1 MVFVIRAF
9 SLVVCRQGIQPPSL
23 FLVSLVVR
31 RSQRLFHGRFDF
43 NRRKEKAD
51 MYSSYVKACEAGEI
65 VYPMIKPLYR
75 AHKHLTVDQL
85 YHDKHTP
92 DEIVA
97 AALERK
103 ARMDLAWEVLILGF

>member
-1 MVFVIRAF
+1 MADRHNERIRRYGGYSMHDATGVG
-9 SLVVCRQGIQPPSL
+9 SVMDELLTVPSE
-23 FLVSLVVR
+23 
-31 RSQRLFHGRFDF
+31 GFDF

-65 VYPMIKPLYR
+65 VYPIIKPLYR
-75 AHKHLTVDQL
+75 AHKYLTVDQL

-103 ARMDLAWEVLILGF
+103 ARMDLAWEVLIFGF